1 MSEPINLLLVEDS
14 PDDIILTEEA
24 LKDARIETRLS
35 VVTDG
40 EQAMDYLYKRGN
52 FSDATRPDVIL
63 LDLNMPK
70 KNGHDVLWEMKDDP
84 DLESIPVIVLT
95 VSQEEAD
102 VVKAMNLKMNFYLNK
117 PVATGKLEPLLQE
130 INNLWPCKPSLSC
143 RALP

>member
-24 LKDARIETRLS
+24 LKDAALETRLA

-40 EQAMDYLYKRGN
+40 EQAMDYLRQRGS

-70 KNGHDVLWEMKDDP
+70 KNGHDVLAEMKDDR
-84 DLESIPVIVLT
+84 S
-95 VSQEEAD
+95 
-102 VVKAMNLKMNFYLNK
+102 
-117 PVATGKLEPLLQE
+117 
-130 INNLWPCKPSLSC
+130 
-143 RALP
+143 

>member
-24 LKDARIETRLS
+24 LKDAAIETRLN

-40 EQAMDYLYKRGN
+40 EQAMDYLYHRGS

-70 KNGHDVLWEMKDDP
+70 KTGHDVLAEMKDDP

-130 INNLWPCKPSLSC
+130 IHDLWS
-143 RALP
+143 

>member
-24 LKDARIETRLS
+24 LKDANIKTRLT

-40 EQAMDYLYKRGN
+40 EQAMDYLHHRGS

-70 KNGHDVLWEMKDDP
+70 KNGHDVLAEMKDDP

-130 INNLWPCKPSLSC
+130 IHELWS
-143 RALP
+143 

>member
-1 MSEPINLLLVEDS
+1 MSEPIKLLLVEDS

-24 LKDARIETRLS
+24 LKDARIETQLS

-52 FSDATRPDVIL
+52 FSEATRPDVIL

-70 KNGHDVLWEMKDDP
+70 KNGHDVLCEMKDDP
-84 DLESIPVIVLT
+84 ELESIPVIVLT

-130 INNLWPCKPSLSC
+130 IHNLWS
-143 RALP
+143 

>member
-24 LKDARIETRLS
+24 LKDAALETRLA

-40 EQAMDYLYKRGN
+40 EQAMDYLRQRGS

-70 KNGHDVLWEMKDDP
+70 KNGHDVLAEMKDDP
-84 DLESIPVIVLT
+84 ALESIPVIVLT
-95 VSQEEAD
+95 VTQEEEE
-102 VVKAMNLKMNFYLNK
+102 VVRAMNLKMNFYLNK

-130 INNLWPCKPSLSC
+130 IHELWS
-143 RALP
+143 

>member
-1 MSEPINLLLVEDS
+1 MSEPIKLLLVEDS

-24 LKDARIETRLS
+24 LKDASIETRLS

-40 EQAMDYLYKRGN
+40 EQAMDYLYQRGN

-63 LDLNMPK
+63 LDLNMPR
-70 KNGHDVLWEMKDDP
+70 KNGHDVLAEMKDDP
-84 DLESIPVIVLT
+84 DLEGIPVIVLT

-130 INNLWPCKPSLSC
+130 IHDLWS
-143 RALP
+143 